1 MPLQFTTEARDAQT
15 SARAGRI
22 VTAHGVIETPVFM
35 PVGTKGTLKS
45 LAPAAAGLSMRTR
58 KRTTTSRSEN

>member
-1 MPLQFTTEARDAQT
+1 MPLQFTTVAHDQHSR
-15 SARAGRI
+15 ARAGRI

-45 LAPAAAGLSMRTR
+45 LYPR
-58 KRTTTSRSEN
+58 